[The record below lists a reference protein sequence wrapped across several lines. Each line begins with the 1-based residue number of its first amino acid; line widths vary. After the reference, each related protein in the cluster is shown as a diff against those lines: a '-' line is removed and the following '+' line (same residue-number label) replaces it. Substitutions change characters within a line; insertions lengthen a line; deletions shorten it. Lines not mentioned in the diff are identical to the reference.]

1 MGLFYLGGIAAGQAA
16 AAALSRVIIPAGG
29 LHHMPQVM
37 HGMAAGLFGQAA
49 LGQITA
55 QDGLGKG
62 EVLAASSGQHFFT
75 G

>member
-1 MGLFYLGGIAAGQAA
+1 
-16 AAALSRVIIPAGG
+16 
-29 LHHMPQVM
+29 MPQVV

-62 EVLAASSGQHFFT
+62 EVLAAGSGQHFFT

>member
-1 MGLFYLGGIAAGQAA
+1 MGLFHLGGIAAGQAA
-16 AAALSRVIIPAGG
+16 AAALGRVIIPAGG
-29 LHHMPQVM
+29 LHHMPQVE

-62 EVLAASSGQHFFT
+62 EVLAAGSGQHFFT

>member
-1 MGLFYLGGIAAGQAA
+1 MGLFHLGGIAAGQAA
-16 AAALSRVIIPAGG
+16 AAALGRVIIQAGG
-29 LHHMPQVM
+29 LHYMPQVM

-62 EVLAASSGQHFFT
+62 EVLAAGSGQHFFT